1 MDIRSLLMNRDQYLP
16 SLDGLRGIAAFAVV
30 LSHIGLLLGT
40 DIPWLNI
47 GDESV
52 ALFFALSGFLMAHL
66 YGDKPFTFARV
77 SDYLVH
83 RFTRIYPVYL
93 VAICFVIL
101 LSMVPG
107 LDYFQPITGAVQ
119 ILRHV
124 AMLGSSG
131 VFWSI
136 PPEIQ
141 FYLFFLLLWLCFE
154 KPGQRQTLAVAL
166 LAAFTLGM
174 VLDFPGP
181 GILLLSK
188 IPYFLFGAFAGR
200 LFRSGLF
207 LPSNA
212 ITGVAALGL
221 LAVFFLGRNLFSS
234 STTFWGTQTALIAA
248 TIVYLSACEALPSKA
263 ILAAAPLRF
272 AGKISFSLYL
282 FHVPVS
288 FLVTKALPAP
298 VSPWLAAGAMIAA
311 SLIAATASHY
321 GIERP
326 TRRWLLAA
334 WNGRRARHT
343 EPVPADVP
351 APAQRGPLDLSAV
364 SA

>member
-1 MDIRSLLMNRDQYLP
+1 
-16 SLDGLRGIAAFAVV
+16 
-30 LSHIGLLLGT
+30 
-40 DIPWLNI
+40 
-47 GDESV
+47 
-52 ALFFALSGFLMAHL
+52 
-66 YGDKPFTFARV
+66 
-77 SDYLVH
+77 
-83 RFTRIYPVYL
+83 

-119 ILRHV
+119 IVRHV

-141 FYLFFLLLWLCFE
+141 FYLFFLLLWLSTS
-154 KPGQRQTLAVAL
+154 KTPGQRQTLAIAL
-166 LAAFTLGM
+166 LAAFALAM

-200 LFRSGLF
+200 LFHSGLF

-212 ITGVAALGL
+212 TTGVAALGL
-221 LAVFFLGRNLFSS
+221 IAVFFLGRNLLSS
-234 STTFWGTQTALIAA
+234 STTFWGTQTALIA
-248 TIVYLSACEALPSKA
+248 TIIVYLSACEARPSKA

-288 FLVTKALPAP
+288 FLATKALPAP
-298 VSPWLAAGAMIAA
+298 ISPWLAAGAMIAA

-321 GIERP
+321 AIERP
-326 TRRWLLAA
+326 SRRWLLAA
-334 WNGRRARHT
+334 WNGRRTRHT
-343 EPVPADVP
+343 EPVPTEVP
-351 APAQRGPLDLSAV
+351 APA
-364 SA
+364 